1 MNQTMPFVPQGWQIL
16 ARGEQENDQVAR
28 CPGGHIHLDYGHLTL
43 RFERDEFLA
52 FAAML
57 MAAAMKLSNKPGLS
71 AGILPNHLS
80 TLTFS
85 LN

>member
-1 MNQTMPFVPQGWQIL
+1 MNQTMPTVPLGWQIL
-16 ARGEQENDQVAR
+16 ARGEQENDQVTR

-52 FAAML
+52 FAVMVTE
-57 MAAAMKLSNKPGLS
+57 AAMRLTNRPGLPP
-71 AGILPNHLS
+71 GIPFNHLS